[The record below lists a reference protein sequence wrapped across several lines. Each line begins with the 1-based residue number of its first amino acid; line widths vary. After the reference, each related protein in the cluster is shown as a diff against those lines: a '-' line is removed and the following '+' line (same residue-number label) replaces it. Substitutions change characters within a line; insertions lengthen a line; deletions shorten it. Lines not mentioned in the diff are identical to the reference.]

1 MNRVIKF
8 PTSTVYLH
16 LNLLYLKFVRLSLIL
31 LLGMWG
37 CLTEPDCFDTSTN
50 LATFTFYDTEDEVR
64 VVEIDSIAISGVNGF
79 LIPDDNTFS
88 SISLPVDP
96 AETDVIIT
104 FYFGADAET
113 VSFTYQL
120 QTEVISEDCG
130 ALAYITD
137 LNLTDSSFENI
148 TILNNRLA
156 TNAGTNV
163 KITLE

>member
-1 MNRVIKF
+1 M
-8 PTSTVYLH
+8 
-16 LNLLYLKFVRLSLIL
+16 LIL
-31 LLGMWG
+31 LLGLWG

-50 LATFTFYDTEDEVR
+50 LATFAFYDVDDDLR
-64 VVEIDSIAISGVNGF
+64 VVEIDSIAISGVMGF

-104 FYFGADAET
+104 FYFGANAET
-113 VSFTYQL
+113 VSLNYRL

-137 LNLTDSSFENI
+137 LNLAESTFENI

-156 TNAGTNV
+156 TNAGINV